1 MAEVA
6 SDGMQ
11 ASKFL
16 PLLRPRMR
24 ELDTLRGIASLSVVI
39 YHCFSLPPDPLLYG
53 SAQRLFLR
61 AVGPGQF
68 GVNLF
73 FVLSGFLITGLL
85 LDSRNR
91 ADYYKRFYIRRAL
104 RILPAYY
111 ALLLLLVI
119 FRIISRRF
127 LIASALF
134 SANLAPLFG
143 IVISSY
149 AVLWSL
155 GVEEHFYLVW
165 PAVVHR
171 IKLRTALAVTVGI
184 IVVSPVLRFVCTL
197 HAMPRHFQGSECGY
211 YTWNSADGLA
221 YGALLAI
228 VMRAYSFQ
236 RRQLFWFS
244 LFSFGL
250 GGIVTL
256 AGLPFGIVS
265 RANAVGGALQ
275 AVPWDLACLGAL
287 SAFILIGTSKHQRLV
302 TPRFLLFLGDISYGL
317 YLVHLLVIIE
327 AWKFALWVA
336 PGFLSSQTPTELLW
350 IRFVIVGP
358 FAVLVAYV
366 SRWYFEEPFL
376 KLKNRLTPSS
386 GAIPAEK

>member
-6 SDGMQ
+6 FDGMQ
-11 ASKFL
+11 ASKYS

-24 ELDTLRGIASLSVVI
+24 ELDTLRGIASLSVVLF
-39 YHCFSLPPDPLLYG
+39 HCFRLPDPSVCG
-53 SAQRLFLR
+53 PAQRLFIKV
-61 AVGPGQF
+61 ASAGQF

-91 ADYYKRFYIRRAL
+91 PDYYKRFYIRRAL

-111 ALLLLLVI
+111 AILLVLGALH
-119 FRIISRRF
+119 IISRQF
-127 LIASALF
+127 LIAGALY

-143 IVISSY
+143 VSIASY

-165 PAVVHR
+165 PALIHR
-171 IKLRTALAVTVGI
+171 INLRTALAVSVSI
-184 IVVSPVLRFVCTL
+184 IVISPVLRLVCTL
-197 HAMPRHFQGSECGY
+197 HAMPHHFQGSECGY
-211 YTWNSADGLA
+211 YTWNSADGIA
-221 YGALLAI
+221 YGALLA
-228 VMRAYSFQ
+228 VLMRAYSFQ

-244 LFSFGL
+244 LVSFGL
-250 GGIVTL
+250 GAIVTL
-256 AGLPFGIVS
+256 AGLPFGGMS

-302 TPRFLLFLGDISYGL
+302 TPKFLLFLGDISYGL

-327 AWKFALWVA
+327 VWRFLRWVA
-336 PGFLSSQTPTELLW
+336 PGFLARQTPTELLW
-350 IRFVIVGP
+350 IGFAIVGP
-358 FAVLVAYV
+358 LSVLVAYI

-376 KLKNRLTPSS
+376 KLKNRLAPSLD
-386 GAIPAEK
+386 AIPVEK

>member
-1 MAEVA
+1 MAELA

-11 ASKFL
+11 ASQFL

-24 ELDTLRGIASLSVVI
+24 ELDTLRGIAALSVVI
-39 YHCFSLPPDPLLYG
+39 FHCFRVPDPALFG
-53 SAQRLFLR
+53 SAQRLFIR
-61 AVGPGQF
+61 VAGAGQF

-91 ADYYKRFYIRRAL
+91 PDYYKRFYIRRAL

-111 ALLLLLVI
+111 AILFLLAI
-119 FRIISRRF
+119 FQIISRRF
-127 LIASALF
+127 LIAGALY

-143 IVISSY
+143 ISIASY

-171 IKLRTALAVTVGI
+171 ITLRTVMAVSVGI

-197 HAMPRHFQGSECGY
+197 HAIPHHFQGSECGY

-221 YGALLAI
+221 YGALLAV

-236 RRQLFWFS
+236 RRQLLWFS

-250 GGIVTL
+250 GGIITL
-256 AGLPFGIVS
+256 VGLPFGVVS

-302 TPRFLLFLGDISYGL
+302 TPSFLLFLGDISYGL
-317 YLVHLLVIIE
+317 YLVHLLVIIGT
-327 AWKFALWVA
+327 WKFLRWAA
-336 PGFLSSQTPTELLW
+336 PGFLSSHTPTELLW
-350 IRFVIVGP
+350 VGFAIVGP
-358 FAVLVAYV
+358 LSVLVAYV

-376 KLKNRLTPSS
+376 KLKNRLAPSVDP
-386 GAIPAEK
+386 IPRIAQ